1 MAPDVHGRAT
11 NHKGVPPV
19 RLTPLAIA
27 TSVLVFTAAA
37 RAQDPAPAPEQP
49 PAPAPQTPAPAP
61 APLGPEERI
70 RALEERLA
78 AVEKAQPEVPALE
91 GRVGALEAT
100 LRNVVLAV
108 ADQVKV
114 TGLVSGS
121 YTWNLADPPGRRGTN
136 LLRVS
141 DPDHDTFAV
150 TYAKLGL
157 YRDLSG
163 GNEWDAGFRAELA
176 AGRLVEQTLS
186 LDPDFN
192 GGDEVNLANA
202 YVQLQAPT
210 PLGRPL
216 TITAGRFYGWF
227 GVESLDVP
235 TNPNFSLSVFSN
247 FTPFT
252 NTGVGVGL
260 ELVEGLKYT
269 QYVVN
274 GWDLVFDAND
284 SKSYGGQLA
293 FTLDDPATTIALN
306 WLVGAE
312 QASDEEDLRWLVELD
327 LTTKL
332 TETTDLRAALHY
344 GQEEGAAQPG
354 RAGGAVRGVAKYGGA
369 MLIVRQEL
377 YEVREGFR
385 RFAIGART
393 SFWRDEG
400 GSKSGLSQT
409 LVDVTGTFEVR
420 FTEHA
425 SLRVEWRHDQSNR
438 AFYLGGRGL
447 PSQHHQ
453 DTAAVELN
461 FRF

>member
-1 MAPDVHGRAT
+1 M
-11 NHKGVPPV
+11 
-19 RLTPLAIA
+19 RLTLLALA
-27 TSVLVFTAAA
+27 TSALFLTTTA
-37 RAQDPAPAPEQP
+37 RAQEPTPAPEQP
-49 PAPAPQTPAPAP
+49 PAPAQERPP
-61 APLGPEERI
+61 APLTQEERI
-70 RALEERLA
+70 RVLEERLA
-78 AVEKAQPEVPALE
+78 ALETTPPAPPALE
-91 GRVGALEAT
+91 ERVGTLEAT

-157 YRDLSG
+157 YRDPSG
-163 GNEWDAGFRAELA
+163 QNEWDAGFRAELA

-235 TNPNFSLSVFSN
+235 TNPNFSLSYFSN

-260 ELVEGLKYT
+260 ELIDNLKYT

-274 GWDLVFDAND
+274 GWDLVFDNND
-284 SKSYGGQLA
+284 AKSYGGQLA
-293 FTLDDPATTIALN
+293 LTLDDPATTLALN

-312 QASDEEDLRWLVELD
+312 QADDEEDLRWLVELD

-332 TETTDLRAALHY
+332 TDTTELRAALHY

-354 RAGGAVRGVAKYGGA
+354 RAGGAVRGIAKYGGA
-369 MLIVRQEL
+369 MLIVRQEFL
-377 YEVREGFR
+377 EVREGFR
-385 RFAIGART
+385 RLAVGART
-393 SFWRDEG
+393 GFWRDEG

-409 LVDVTGTFEVR
+409 LTDVTGTFEVR
-420 FTEHA
+420 FTEFA
-425 SLRVEWRHDQSNR
+425 SLRFEWRHDHSNR
-438 AFYLGGRGL
+438 AFFLGGRGL

-453 DTAAVELN
+453 DTASVELN

>member
-1 MAPDVHGRAT
+1 MQARRGLALDVLEGAGTR
-11 NHKGVPPV
+11 GSSV
-19 RLTPLAIA
+19 RLTPLASA
-27 TSVLVFTAAA
+27 TLVLALISSA
-37 RAQDPAPAPEQP
+37 RAQEPAPAPEQP
-49 PAPAPQTPAPAP
+49 PAPAPEQTPAPAP
-61 APLGPEERI
+61 APPPGQAPAPLTQEERI
-70 RALEERLA
+70 RLLEERLA
-78 AVEKAQPEVPALE
+78 ALEKTPPAPPALE
-91 GRVGALEAT
+91 ERVGTLEAT
-100 LRNVVLAV
+100 LRNVVSAV

-163 GNEWDAGFRAELA
+163 ENDWDAGFRVELA

-235 TNPNFSLSVFSN
+235 TNPNFSLSYFSN
-247 FTPFT
+247 FTPFS

-260 ELVEGLKYT
+260 ELVDGLRYT

-274 GWDLVFDAND
+274 GWDLVFDNND

-293 FTLDDPATTIALN
+293 LTLDEPATTVALN

-312 QASDEEDLRWLVELD
+312 QRATRRTCAGSSSWTSRPRSPRRPSSARRSTTARRRGPPSPAAPAGPCGGSPGTAAPCSSSARSSWRCARAS
-327 LTTKL
+327 
-332 TETTDLRAALHY
+332 
-344 GQEEGAAQPG
+344 GASRSAP
-354 RAGGAVRGVAKYGGA
+354 APASGATR
-369 MLIVRQEL
+369 
-377 YEVREGFR
+377 
-385 RFAIGART
+385 GAR
-393 SFWRDEG
+393 SP
-400 GSKSGLSQT
+400 
-409 LVDVTGTFEVR
+409 
-420 FTEHA
+420 A
-425 SLRVEWRHDQSNR
+425 
-438 AFYLGGRGL
+438 
-447 PSQHHQ
+447 
-453 DTAAVELN
+453 
-461 FRF
+461 

>member
-1 MAPDVHGRAT
+1 MRPE
-11 NHKGVPPV
+11 
-19 RLTPLAIA
+19 LLALA
-27 TSVLVFTAAA
+27 TSVLVSSATA
-37 RAQDPAPAPEQP
+37 RAQEA
-49 PAPAPQTPAPAP
+49 AP
-61 APLGPEERI
+61 APLTPEERI
-70 RALEERLA
+70 RGLEERLA
-78 AVEKAQPEVPALE
+78 ALE
-91 GRVGALEAT
+91 GARPDVAPLETRVGTLEAT

-114 TGLVSGS
+114 TGLVSGGF
-121 YTWNLADPPGRRGTN
+121 TWNLADPPGRRGTN
-136 LLRVS
+136 LLRVN

-150 TYAKLGL
+150 SYAKLGL
-157 YRDLSG
+157 YRDVSG
-163 GNEWDAGFRAELA
+163 ENGWDAGFRVEVA
-176 AGRLVEQTLS
+176 AGRQVETTLS
-186 LDPDFN
+186 LDPDFG

-202 YVQLQAPT
+202 YIQLQAPT

-216 TITAGRFYGWF
+216 TITGGRFYGWF
-227 GVESLDVP
+227 GVESLDTP
-235 TNPNFSLSVFSN
+235 TNPNYSLSVFSN

-252 NTGVGVGL
+252 NTGLGVGL
-260 ELVEGLKYT
+260 ELVENLKYT

-274 GWDLVFDAND
+274 GWDLVFDNND
-284 SKSYGGQLA
+284 AKSYGGQLA
-293 FTLDDPATTIALN
+293 FTLDDPATTVALN

-312 QASDEEDLRWLVELD
+312 QAGDEEDLRWLVELD

-332 TETTDLRAALHY
+332 TETTELRAALHY

-354 RAGGAVRGVAKYGGA
+354 RAGGPTPASIRGIAKYGGA

-393 SFWRDEG
+393 NFWRDQG

-420 FTEHA
+420 FTEFA
-425 SLRVEWRHDQSNR
+425 SLRFEWRHDHSNQ

-453 DTAAVELN
+453 DTASIELN